1 MLEELKEKVFKA
13 NIDLVKNN
21 LVVLTWGNVS
31 GIDREKGL
39 VVIKPSGVSYDDM
52 KACDMVVVDLD
63 GNVVEGNLRP
73 SSDTITHIEL
83 YKKYESLGGIVHTH
97 STFATSWAQA
107 KRDIPSYG
115 TTHADTFYGPV
126 PCTRKLSNE
135 EIKTEYERNTGFVII
150 ETLENRNIE
159 ILSVPGIIVGSH
171 GPFSWGET
179 PDKAVSN
186 AVVLEE
192 VAKMA
197 LITESLNKDITPI
210 EKELQDK
217 HYFRKHGANAY
228 YGQK

>member
-1 MLEELKEKVFKA
+1 MVESLKKEVFEA
-13 NIDLVKNN
+13 NLALVKNN

-39 VVIKPSGVSYDDM
+39 VVIKPSGVSYDNM
-52 KACDMVVVDLD
+52 KEEDMVVVDLE
-63 GNVVEGNLRP
+63 GNVVEGSLRP

-83 YKKYESLGGIVHTH
+83 YKKYPNIGGIVHTH

-115 TTHADTFYGPV
+115 TTHADTFYGSV
-126 PCTRKLSNE
+126 PCTRKLTNE

-150 ETLENRNIE
+150 ETLESKSIE
-159 ILSVPGIIVGSH
+159 VLSVPGIIVGSH

-179 PDKAVSN
+179 PSKAVSN

-197 LITESLNKDITPI
+197 LMTESLNNSITPI
-210 EKELQDK
+210 DKELQDK
-217 HYFRKHGANAY
+217 HYYRKHGKNAY

>member
-31 GIDREKGL
+31 GIDRDKGL

-52 KACDMVVVDLD
+52 KASDMVVVDLD

-115 TTHADTFYGPV
+115 TTHADTFYGSV

-179 PDKAVSN
+179 PSKAVSN

-217 HYFRKHGANAY
+217 HYFRKHGENAY

>member
-1 MLEELKEKVFKA
+1 MVESLKKEVFEA
-13 NIDLVKNN
+13 NLALVKNN

-39 VVIKPSGVSYDDM
+39 VVIKPSGVSYDNM
-52 KACDMVVVDLD
+52 KEEDMVVVDLE
-63 GNVVEGNLRP
+63 GNVIEGSLRP

-83 YKKYESLGGIVHTH
+83 YKKYPNIGGIVHTH

-115 TTHADTFYGPV
+115 TTHADTFYGAV
-126 PCTRKLSNE
+126 PCTRKLTNE
-135 EIKTEYERNTGFVII
+135 EIKTDYERNTGFVII
-150 ETLENRNIE
+150 ETLESKNIE
-159 ILSVPGIIVGSH
+159 VLSVPGIIVGSH

-179 PDKAVSN
+179 PSKAVSN

-197 LITESLNKDITPI
+197 LITENLNESITPI
-210 EKELQDK
+210 DKELQDK
-217 HYFRKHGANAY
+217 HYFRKHGKDAY

>member
-1 MLEELKEKVFKA
+1 MVESLKKEVFEA
-13 NIDLVKNN
+13 NLALVKNSI
-21 LVVLTWGNVS
+21 VVLTWGNVS

-52 KACDMVVVDLD
+52 KEEDMVVVDLE
-63 GNVVEGNLRP
+63 GNVIEGSLRP

-83 YKKYESLGGIVHTH
+83 YKKYPNIGGIVHTH

-115 TTHADTFYGPV
+115 TTHADTFYGSV
-126 PCTRKLSNE
+126 PCTRKLTND

-150 ETLENRNIE
+150 ETLESKNIE
-159 ILSVPGIIVGSH
+159 VLSVPGIIVGSH

-179 PDKAVSN
+179 PSKAVSN

-197 LITESLNKDITPI
+197 LITENLNESITPI
-210 EKELQDK
+210 DKELQDK
-217 HYFRKHGANAY
+217 HYFRKHGKNAY

>member
-1 MLEELKEKVFKA
+1 MLDALKKDVFEA
-13 NIDLVKNN
+13 NLALVNN
-21 LVVLTWGNVS
+21 KLVVLTWGNVS

-39 VVIKPSGVSYDDM
+39 VVIKPSGVSYDKM
-52 KACDMVVVDLD
+52 KEEDMVVVDLD
-63 GNVVEGNLRP
+63 GDVVEGNLRP

-83 YKKYESLGGIVHTH
+83 YKKYPKLGGVVHTH

-115 TTHADTFYGPV
+115 TTHADTFYGAV
-126 PCTRKLSNE
+126 PCTRKLTNE
-135 EIKTEYERNTGFVII
+135 EIKTDYERNTGFVII
-150 ETLENRNIE
+150 ETLESRNIE
-159 ILSVPGIIVGSH
+159 SMSIPGIIVGSH

-179 PDKAVSN
+179 PSKAVLN

-192 VAKMA
+192 IAKMA
-197 LITESLNKDITPI
+197 LITENLNNHITPI
-210 EKELQDK
+210 DNELQDK

>member
-52 KACDMVVVDLD
+52 KASDMVVVDLD

-115 TTHADTFYGPV
+115 TTHADTFYGSV

-217 HYFRKHGANAY
+217 HYFRKHGENAY

>member
-1 MLEELKEKVFKA
+1 MVESLKKEVFEA
-13 NIDLVKNN
+13 NLALVKNN

-31 GIDREKGL
+31 GIDRENGL
-39 VVIKPSGVSYDDM
+39 VVIKPSGVSYDNM
-52 KACDMVVVDLD
+52 KEEDMVVVDLE
-63 GNVVEGNLRP
+63 GNVIEGSLRP

-83 YKKYESLGGIVHTH
+83 YKKYPNIGGIVHTN

-115 TTHADTFYGPV
+115 TTHADTFYGSV
-126 PCTRKLSNE
+126 PCTRKLTNE
-135 EIKTEYERNTGFVII
+135 EIKTDYERNTGFVII
-150 ETLENRNIE
+150 ETLESKNIE
-159 ILSVPGIIVGSH
+159 VLSVPGIIVGSH

-179 PDKAVSN
+179 PNKAVSN

-197 LITESLNKDITPI
+197 LITENLNESITPI
-210 EKELQDK
+210 DKELQDK
-217 HYFRKHGANAY
+217 HYFRKHGKDAY

>member
-1 MLEELKEKVFKA
+1 MVESLKKEVFEA
-13 NIDLVKNN
+13 NLALVKNN

-52 KACDMVVVDLD
+52 KEEDMVVVDLE
-63 GNVVEGNLRP
+63 GNVIEGSLRP

-83 YKKYESLGGIVHTH
+83 YKKYPNIGGIVHTH

-115 TTHADTFYGPV
+115 TTHADTFYGSV
-126 PCTRKLSNE
+126 PCTRKLTND

-150 ETLENRNIE
+150 ETLESKNIE
-159 ILSVPGIIVGSH
+159 VLSVPGIIVGSH

-179 PDKAVSN
+179 PSKAVSN

-197 LITESLNKDITPI
+197 LITENLNESITPI
-210 EKELQDK
+210 DKELQDK
-217 HYFRKHGANAY
+217 HYFRKHGENAY

>member
-1 MLEELKEKVFKA
+1 MVESLKKEVFEA
-13 NIDLVKNN
+13 NLALVKNN

-39 VVIKPSGVSYDDM
+39 VVIKPSGVSYENM
-52 KACDMVVVDLD
+52 KEEDMVVVDLE
-63 GNVVEGNLRP
+63 GNIVEGSLRP

-83 YKKYESLGGIVHTH
+83 YKKYPNLGGIVHTH

-115 TTHADTFYGPV
+115 TTHADTFYGSV
-126 PCTRKLSNE
+126 PCTRKLTNE
-135 EIKTEYERNTGFVII
+135 EIRTEYERNTGFVII
-150 ETLENRNIE
+150 ETLESKNIE
-159 ILSVPGIIVGSH
+159 VLSVPGIIVGSH

-179 PDKAVSN
+179 PSKAVSN

-197 LITESLNKDITPI
+197 LITENLNNSITPI
-210 EKELQDK
+210 DKELQDK
-217 HYFRKHGANAY
+217 HYFRKHGKNAY

>member
-1 MLEELKEKVFKA
+1 MLEELKKVVFKA
-13 NIDLVKNN
+13 NLDLVKNN

-52 KACDMVVVDLD
+52 KACDMVVVDLE

-83 YKKYESLGGIVHTH
+83 YKKYPDLGGVVHTH

-115 TTHADTFYGPV
+115 TTHADTFYGSV

-159 ILSVPGIIVGSH
+159 ALSVPGIIVGSH

-179 PDKAVSN
+179 PSKAVSN

-197 LITESLNKDITPI
+197 LITENLNKDITPI
-210 EKELQDK
+210 DKELQDK